1 MGNAWHNGLFTA
13 DFQVNTLVQVFFV
26 IQCIWTGCMGTL
38 VTIDPNF
45 SPINEIGIFV
55 RKPGTKKSEK
65 GSRFLLS
72 TLCAGWVRKKDESDE
87 VAAIDPKEGTNLDDA
102 SNLDEASATDHKEG
116 KNPVLIHVQSIYF
129 TADNAEE
136 EVVHPNVRGSWNVRG
151 GSMTIVAAGALF
163 MGTREV
169 PHYTCTQVVHPPY

>member
-116 KNPVLIHVQSIYF
+116 KNPVSFTCNRFISRQITQKRRLCTLTSAARGTSAAVQ
-129 TADNAEE
+129 
-136 EVVHPNVRGSWNVRG
+136 
-151 GSMTIVAAGALF
+151 
-163 MGTREV
+163 
-169 PHYTCTQVVHPPY
+169 